1 LSFELCVPD
10 PTAMTLSGLFV
21 PLVTPFS
28 ASGEV
33 ALDALEALAD
43 RVLSEGA
50 TGLVALGTTG
60 EPSALSAPE
69 RAAVVEVVSGVCAA
83 RGAPVL
89 VGASPPDLSSLPR
102 SVTAALVLV
111 PPFVRPGEDGV
122 LAYFAS
128 IVSPVPLVVYHV
140 PARTGQDLS
149 ASLLGRLA
157 ALPSVIGMKY
167 APGALSADAVAVFGC
182 VPSSFAVLCG
192 DDPMLVPMLALG
204 AAGSITASAQVA
216 PSAYASLVS
225 SSTSVHASAPRSCSP
240 ALGHRVNA
248 LSSALFAEPNP
259 TVIKGVLHAQGHIPT
274 ASVRLPLLAAA
285 SSTVDTAL
293 ACLSRAS

>member
-1 LSFELCVPD
+1 LFFELCVAD
-10 PTAMTLSGLFV
+10 PIAMTLSGLFV

-33 ALDALEALAD
+33 ALDALEALAY

-60 EPSALSAPE
+60 EPSALSASE
-69 RAAVVEVVSGVCAA
+69 RAAVMEVVAGVCAA
-83 RGAPVL
+83 RGAPLL
-89 VGASPPDLSSLPR
+89 VGASPPDLSSLP
-102 SVTAALVLV
+102 SHVTAALVLV

-128 IVSPVPLVVYHV
+128 IASPVPLVVYHV

-157 ALPSVIGMKY
+157 ALPLVIGMKY

-225 SSTSVHASAPRSCSP
+225 SRPGSCSP

-274 ASVRLPLLAAA
+274 ASVRLPLLPAA

-293 ACLSRAS
+293 ACLSRVS

>member
-1 LSFELCVPD
+1 
-10 PTAMTLSGLFV
+10 MTLSGLFV

-28 ASGEV
+28 AAGEV

-60 EPSALSAPE
+60 EPSTLSPAE
-69 RAAVVEVVSGVCAA
+69 RAAVVEVVSGICAA
-83 RGAPVL
+83 RGAPLL
-89 VGASPPDLSSLPR
+89 VGASPQELSSLPR
-102 SVTAALVLV
+102 GVTAALVLV

-128 IVSPVPLVVYHV
+128 LSGPVPLVVYHV

-149 ASLLGRLA
+149 SSLLGRLA

-167 APGALSADAVAVFGC
+167 APGALSADGVRAFGSL
-182 VPSSFAVLCG
+182 PSSFAVLCG
-192 DDPMLVPMLALG
+192 DDPLLVPMLALG

-216 PSAYASLVS
+216 PSAYASLL
-225 SSTSVHASAPRSCSP
+225 ASGCGSP
-240 ALGHRVNA
+240 VLGHRLAA

-274 ASVRLPLLAAA
+274 ASVRLPLLPAAQ
-285 SSTVDTAL
+285 STVDAAL
-293 ACLSRAS
+293 ACLSPVSRVFEPAIASN